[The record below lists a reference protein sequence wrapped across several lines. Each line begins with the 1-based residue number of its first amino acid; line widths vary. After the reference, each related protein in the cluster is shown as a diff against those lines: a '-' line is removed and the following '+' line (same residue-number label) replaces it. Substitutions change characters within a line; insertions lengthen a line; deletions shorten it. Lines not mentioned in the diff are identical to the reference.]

1 MTFLRFSAHRNEVF
15 FDSFLKSLR
24 MIFTWYLFWMSSDTV
39 ERVVDFSGQSNR
51 RKPQC
56 VRPDSMVARGM
67 DLSYA

>member
-1 MTFLRFSAHRNEVF
+1 MPHCLAISHAVYAL
-15 FDSFLKSLR
+15 SPV

-56 VRPDSMVARGM
+56 VSPDSMVARGM